1 MLTILIV
8 DDEKIERE
16 GIKFLLKREGGEF
29 HILEASNG
37 IEALGILEKN
47 EIDIMF
53 TDIKMPYL
61 SGIELAKRTRCKNK
75 DMEIIICSGYGD
87 FAYAQEAIRNDVM
100 DYILKPVDPAEFHRM
115 FLQIQEKISQKNK
128 ERLENKKQK
137 GHLSKYFL
145 LNYLY
150 TGNEEFLQKAGMDSV
165 SEQSEYRFYR
175 MILANSYTDSF
186 ELEEDVFL
194 QELTDS
200 LHRKLYYLNLNAYE
214 AVFFVKERYCNSEG
228 VAEQL
233 YQFFWDRYHTE
244 CCFAISREITDYRQL
259 PEEFQ
264 QLEQL
269 IGERFYQPK
278 KHIYVNGRE
287 MEEEVMAAEK
297 ESEILRSISEDIRYK
312 DIVRLRQNF
321 FLLEVKYGSSVKFSE
336 IYIKFVFS
344 NILKEIYEVISLPE
358 ESALAKEIDRLY
370 RCKTIKEVLQITEKA
385 IEKFE
390 EFVHED
396 ESISRKEVS
405 QVKNYIYHHYGEN
418 LNTEMLAGMVYLSPG
433 YLSSVFKEET
443 GINLN
448 RFIRDVRMKKAKE
461 LLENTDMKIVQVAK
475 EVGFSNNSYFARSF
489 REYFGC
495 TPESC
500 RKGITGEEDK

>member
-16 GIKFLLKREGGEF
+16 GIKFLLKREEGEF

-37 IEALGILEKN
+37 VEALAILEKDKV
-47 EIDIMF
+47 DILF
-53 TDIKMPYL
+53 TDVKMPYM
-61 SGIELAKRTRCKNK
+61 SGIELAKEIRKRLHRV
-75 DMEIIICSGYGD
+75 EIIICSGYGD
-87 FAYAQEAIRNDVM
+87 FAYAKEAMHYDVM
-100 DYILKPVDPAEFHRM
+100 DYVLKPVDPNEFHKL
-115 FLQIQEKISQKNK
+115 FLQVQKKINLKN
-128 ERLENKKQK
+128 EELLENRKQK
-137 GHLSKYFL
+137 GHLCKYFL

-150 TGNEEFLQKAGMDSV
+150 TGNEEFLQKTDLASP
-165 SEQSEYRFYR
+165 SEHSGLRFYR
-175 MILANSYTDSF
+175 MILANSYSNSF

-194 QELTDS
+194 QELTEN

-214 AVFFVKERYCNSEG
+214 AVFFVQERYSNYEA

-233 YQFFWDRYHTE
+233 YQFFQDKYHTE
-244 CCFAISREITDYRQL
+244 CCFAISREITDYQQL

-278 KHIYVNGRE
+278 RHIYVNGK
-287 MEEEVMAAEK
+287 EVEAEVITAEK
-297 ESEILRSISEDIRYK
+297 ESEVLRSISEDIRYR
-312 DIVRLRQNF
+312 DITRLRQNF
-321 FLLEVKYGSSVKFSE
+321 ALLEVKYGSSVKFSE
-336 IYIKFVFS
+336 VYVKFVFS
-344 NILKEIYEVISLPE
+344 NILKEIYEMISSSE
-358 ESALAKEIDRLY
+358 ESVLAKEVDRLY
-370 RCKTIKEVLQITEKA
+370 QCRTIKEVLQITEKA
-385 IEKFE
+385 IEKLE
-390 EFVHED
+390 EFAHEN
-396 ESISRKEVS
+396 ESGSRKEVS
-405 QVKNYIYHHYGEN
+405 KVKNYIYYHYGDT

-443 GINLN
+443 GVNLN

-461 LLENTDMKIVQVAK
+461 LLETTNMKIVQVAK
-475 EVGFSNNSYFARSF
+475 EVGFSNNSYFGRSF

-500 RKGITGEEDK
+500 RKGITVEE

>member
-16 GIKFLLKREGGEF
+16 GIKFLLNREEGEF
-29 HILEASNG
+29 RILEASNG

-61 SGIELAKRTRCKNK
+61 SGMELAKRTRRRKK
-75 DMEIIICSGYGD
+75 EIEIIIYSGYGD

-100 DYILKPVDPAEFHRM
+100 DYILKPVDPAEFHRL
-115 FLQIQEKISQKNK
+115 FLQLQEKISLKKRKQ
-128 ERLENKKQK
+128 LENEKQK

-150 TGNEEFLQKAGMDSV
+150 TGNEEFLQKTDLMSAG
-165 SEQSEYRFYR
+165 EYGELRFYR
-175 MILANSYTDSF
+175 MILVNSDTDSF

-194 QELTDS
+194 QELTEN
-200 LHRKLYYLNLNAYE
+200 LHRKLYYLNLNASE
-214 AVFFVKERYCNSEG
+214 AVFFVKERYCDSET

-233 YQFFWDRYHTE
+233 YQFFRERYHTE
-244 CCFAISREITDYRQL
+244 CCFAISREITDRRQL

-269 IGERFYQPK
+269 LGERFYQPK
-278 KHIYVNGRE
+278 RHIYINGKE
-287 MEEEVMAAEK
+287 MDAEVMSAEQ
-297 ESEILRSISEDIRYK
+297 ESEVLRSIMEDIRYK
-312 DIVRLRQNF
+312 DMGRLRQNF
-321 FLLEVKYGSSVKFSE
+321 SLLEAKYSSSIKFSE
-336 IYIKFVFS
+336 VYIKFVFS
-344 NILKEIYEVISLPE
+344 NILKEIYEVISAQE
-358 ESALAKEIDRLY
+358 ESALAREIDRLY
-370 RCKTIKEVLQITEKA
+370 YCKTIKEVLQITEKA
-385 IEKFE
+385 VKKFE

-396 ESISRKEVS
+396 ESVSRKEVS
-405 QVKNYIYHHYGEN
+405 RVKNYICHHYGET

-443 GINLN
+443 GVNLN

-461 LLENTDMKIVQVAK
+461 LLETTDMKIVQVAK

-500 RKGITGEEDK
+500 RKRAAAEEDK

>member
-8 DDEKIERE
+8 DDEKIER
-16 GIKFLLKREGGEF
+16 GGMKLLLRREEEDV

-37 IEALGILEKN
+37 IEALELLEKN

-53 TDIKMPYL
+53 TDIKMPCM
-61 SGIELAKRTRCKNK
+61 SGIELVKEIRRRNQEI
-75 DMEIIICSGYGD
+75 EIIICSGYGD
-87 FAYAQEAIRNDVM
+87 FAYAQEAIRYDVM
-100 DYILKPVDPAEFHRM
+100 DYILKPVDPAEFHKR
-115 FLQIQEKISQKNK
+115 FLQIQKKVNLKTK
-128 ERLENKKQK
+128 EQQEQKKQK

-150 TGNEEFLQKAGMDSV
+150 TGNEEFLQKTDLV
-165 SEQSEYRFYR
+165 SPSEHSGLRFYR
-175 MILANSYTDSF
+175 MILANSDTNSF

-194 QELTDS
+194 QELTES

-214 AVFFVKERYCNSEG
+214 AVFFVKERYSNYEA

-233 YQFFWDRYHTE
+233 YQFFKDRYHTE
-244 CCFAISREITDYRQL
+244 CCFAISREITDYKLL

-278 KHIYVNGRE
+278 KHIYVNGKE
-287 MEEEVMAAEK
+287 MEAAIMTAQK
-297 ESEILRSISEDIRYK
+297 ESEILRNISEAIRYK

-321 FLLEVKYGSSVKFSE
+321 SLLEVKYGSSVNFSE
-336 IYIKFVFS
+336 IYVKFVFS
-344 NILKEIYEVISLPE
+344 NILKEIYAIVFYPE
-358 ESALAKEIDRLY
+358 ENVLAKEVERLY
-370 RCKTIKEVLQITEKA
+370 QCRTIKDVLQIVEEA
-385 IEKFE
+385 IEKLE
-390 EFVHED
+390 ELIHEN
-396 ESISRKEVS
+396 ETASRKEVS
-405 QVKNYIYHHYGEN
+405 KVKKYICNHYGEN
-418 LNTEMLAGMVYLSPG
+418 LNTEILAGIVYLSPG
-433 YLSSVFKEET
+433 YLSSIFKEET
-443 GINLN
+443 GVNLN

-461 LLENTDMKIVQVAK
+461 LLEITDMKIVQVAK
-475 EVGFSNNSYFARSF
+475 KVGFSNNSYFARSF

-500 RKGITGEEDK
+500 RKGTNVEDDK